1 MESVVTMKRSYLA
14 AIFLLFGIVCG
25 AHLITQAPGAT
36 ASPLVASETEKARP
50 AKAQAAAVMPP
61 APAPVPTARTATI
74 TRPPVPL
81 LLSPRPAI
89 TKAESETTLPETAAS
104 DTSQANPQ
112 SDSFAKAAI
121 EQDGYKGVRGITKGP
136 NGSWRATAMRGTTEV
151 ILRVDA
157 NGNVS
162 AQ

>member
-1 MESVVTMKRSYLA
+1 MKRSYLA
-14 AIFLLFGIVCG
+14 VIFLLLGIVWG
-25 AHLITQAPGAT
+25 AHIITQAPGAT
-36 ASPLVASETEKARP
+36 ASPLVASEAEKAQP
-50 AKAQAAAVMPP
+50 PKAQPAAVVPP
-61 APAPVPTARTATI
+61 APALVPTARTAAI

-81 LLSPRPAI
+81 LLAPRPAI
-89 TKAESETTLPETAAS
+89 KKAEGEMAAPQIAAS
-104 DTSQANPQ
+104 DTLQTNLQP
-112 SDSFAKAAI
+112 DSFAKAAI

-136 NGSWRATAMRGTTEV
+136 NGSWRATAMRGATEV

>member
-1 MESVVTMKRSYLA
+1 MKRSYLA
-14 AIFLLFGIVCG
+14 AIFLLLGIVWG
-25 AHLITQAPGAT
+25 AHIITQAPGAT
-36 ASPLVASETEKARP
+36 ASPLVASEAEEARP
-50 AKAQAAAVMPP
+50 AKVQAAVVVPS
-61 APAPVPTARTATI
+61 APAPVSTARTAAI

-89 TKAESETTLPETAAS
+89 KKAGSETTLPETVAS
-104 DTSQANPQ
+104 DTSQTNPQ
-112 SDSFAKAAI
+112 SNSFAKAAI
-121 EQDGYKGVRGITKGP
+121 EQDGYKGVRSITKGP

>member
-1 MESVVTMKRSYLA
+1 MKRSYLA
-14 AIFLLFGIVCG
+14 AIFLLLGIIWG
-25 AHLITQAPGAT
+25 AHIVTQAPGAT
-36 ASPLVASETEKARP
+36 ASPLAAGEAEKAQRT
-50 AKAQAAAVMPP
+50 KAQPSVVVLPVQ
-61 APAPVPTARTATI
+61 APVSTARTAVI
-74 TRPPVPL
+74 ARPPVPL

-89 TKAESETTLPETAAS
+89 KKAEGDMASPQAAAS
-104 DTSQANPQ
+104 DASQTNPQ
-112 SDSFAKAAI
+112 PDSFAKAAI
-121 EQDGYKGVRGITKGP
+121 EQDGYKGVRSITKGS